1 MENLESLENMYPMH
15 KDSIVV
21 DIKSGSVVNKQLVPY
36 ALYSKDKQLLESE
49 IYKWLSKRATPLT
62 RKNAN
67 RIYQAVGQ
75 LREKAELGLMLQ
87 THALSINDNYWI
99 ASKKDLDS
107 LSWDSINLYK
117 NKISDYM
124 TRLAFTGQEG
134 EGDSAS
140 EGEYL
145 NAGELSPEFTGQG
158 TYAKCFRRTST
169 GLEICKQGTIEEI
182 WAELYSS
189 IGCRLLGIPCVEYR
203 AGKLFGIQA
212 SISTIATNEQVSWV
226 SAFDFAHFVEEAY
239 NEYIYNFAE
248 KWFKVM
254 YYALILIDGLFLNED
269 RHLQNWSIQVSGDTN
284 EIQGMAPLYDFNKS
298 FTGDSKSKSNFIER
312 KNLLSAAREANK
324 VLRLDLISGLSP
336 LISKI
341 PSIWQDSFY
350 NRILYIMGT
359 KSNQNDCY

>member
-1 MENLESLENMYPMH
+1 MPNIGNMYLMH
-15 KDSIVV
+15 KNNVV
-21 DIKSGSVVNKQLVPY
+21 IDLTRGKVVNKQLVPY
-36 ALYSKDKQLLESE
+36 GVYNRNWYISESE
-49 IYKWLSKRATPLT
+49 IYKWLRRRAIPLN
-62 RKNAN
+62 RKNADK
-67 RIYQAVGQ
+67 IYQAAGQ
-75 LREKAELGLMLQ
+75 SRGNTAFDLMIQ

-99 ASKKDLDS
+99 VSRKDLES
-107 LSWDSINLYK
+107 LSWDNINLYR
-117 NKISDYM
+117 NKLSNSLM
-124 TRLAFTGQEG
+124 QLAFTGSG
-134 EGDSAS
+134 PATITDS
-140 EGEYL
+140 
-145 NAGELSPEFTGQG
+145 ELSPEFTGQG

-203 AGKLFGIQA
+203 TGKLFGIQA

>member
-1 MENLESLENMYPMH
+1 MENLESLENMYLMH

-21 DIKSGSVVNKQLVPY
+21 DLKSGLIVNKQLVPY

-49 IYKWLSKRATPLT
+49 IYKWLSKRATPLN
-62 RKNAN
+62 RKNADK
-67 RIYQAVGQ
+67 IYQAVGQ

-99 ASKKDLDS
+99 ASKKDSDS
-107 LSWDSINLYK
+107 LSWDNINLYR
-117 NKISDYM
+117 NKISNSLM
-124 TRLAFTGQEG
+124 QLAFTGSG
-134 EGDSAS
+134 PANITDS
-140 EGEYL
+140 
-145 NAGELSPEFTGQG
+145 ELPPEFTGQG

-269 RHLQNWSIQVSGDTN
+269 RHLQNWLIQVSGDTN

-341 PSIWQDSFY
+341 SSIWQDSFY

>member
-1 MENLESLENMYPMH
+1 M
-15 KDSIVV
+15 
-21 DIKSGSVVNKQLVPY
+21 
-36 ALYSKDKQLLESE
+36 
-49 IYKWLSKRATPLT
+49 
-62 RKNAN
+62 
-67 RIYQAVGQ
+67 
-75 LREKAELGLMLQ
+75 
-87 THALSINDNYWI
+87 
-99 ASKKDLDS
+99 
-107 LSWDSINLYK
+107 
-117 NKISDYM
+117 
-124 TRLAFTGQEG
+124 
-134 EGDSAS
+134 
-140 EGEYL
+140 
-145 NAGELSPEFTGQG
+145 
-158 TYAKCFRRTST
+158 
-169 GLEICKQGTIEEI
+169 
-182 WAELYSS
+182 
-189 IGCRLLGIPCVEYR
+189 EYR

-269 RHLQNWSIQVSGDTN
+269 RHLQNWLIQVSGDTN

-341 PSIWQDSFY
+341 SSIWQDSFY

>member
-1 MENLESLENMYPMH
+1 MENLESLENMYLMH

-21 DIKSGSVVNKQLVPY
+21 DLKSGLIVNKQLVPY

-49 IYKWLSKRATPLT
+49 IYKWLSKRATPLN
-62 RKNAN
+62 RKNADK
-67 RIYQAVGQ
+67 IYQAVGQ

-99 ASKKDLDS
+99 ASKKDSDS
-107 LSWDSINLYK
+107 LSWDNINLYR
-117 NKISDYM
+117 NKISNSLM
-124 TRLAFTGQEG
+124 QLAFTGSG
-134 EGDSAS
+134 PANITDS
-140 EGEYL
+140 
-145 NAGELSPEFTGQG
+145 ELSPEFTGQG

-269 RHLQNWSIQVSGDTN
+269 RHLQNWLIQVS
-284 EIQGMAPLYDFNKS
+284 
-298 FTGDSKSKSNFIER
+298 
-312 KNLLSAAREANK
+312 
-324 VLRLDLISGLSP
+324 
-336 LISKI
+336 
-341 PSIWQDSFY
+341 
-350 NRILYIMGT
+350 
-359 KSNQNDCY
+359 

>member
-1 MENLESLENMYPMH
+1 MYLMH

-21 DIKSGSVVNKQLVPY
+21 DLKSGLIVNKQLVPY

-49 IYKWLSKRATPLT
+49 IYKWLSKRATPLN
-62 RKNAN
+62 RKNADK
-67 RIYQAVGQ
+67 IYQAVGQ

-99 ASKKDLDS
+99 ASKKDSDS
-107 LSWDSINLYK
+107 LSWDNINLYR
-117 NKISDYM
+117 NKISNSLM
-124 TRLAFTGQEG
+124 QLAFTGSG
-134 EGDSAS
+134 PANITDS
-140 EGEYL
+140 
-145 NAGELSPEFTGQG
+145 ELSPEFTGQG

-269 RHLQNWSIQVSGDTN
+269 RHLQNWLIQVSGDTN

-341 PSIWQDSFY
+341 SSIWQDSFY

>member
-1 MENLESLENMYPMH
+1 MENLESLENMYLMH

-21 DIKSGSVVNKQLVPY
+21 DLKSGLILNKQLVPY

-49 IYKWLSKRATPLT
+49 IYKWLSKRATPLN
-62 RKNAN
+62 RKNADK
-67 RIYQAVGQ
+67 IYQAVGQ

-99 ASKKDLDS
+99 ASKKDSDS
-107 LSWDSINLYK
+107 LSWDNINLYR
-117 NKISDYM
+117 NKISNSLM
-124 TRLAFTGQEG
+124 QLAFTGSG
-134 EGDSAS
+134 PANITDS
-140 EGEYL
+140 
-145 NAGELSPEFTGQG
+145 ELSPEFTGQG

-269 RHLQNWSIQVSGDTN
+269 RHLQNWLIQVSGDTN

-341 PSIWQDSFY
+341 SSIWQDSFY

>member
-1 MENLESLENMYPMH
+1 MENLESLENMYLMH

-21 DIKSGSVVNKQLVPY
+21 DLKSGLIVNKQLVPY

-49 IYKWLSKRATPLT
+49 IYKWLSKRATPLN
-62 RKNAN
+62 RKNADK
-67 RIYQAVGQ
+67 IYQAVGQ

-99 ASKKDLDS
+99 ASKKDSDS
-107 LSWDSINLYK
+107 LSWDNINLYR
-117 NKISDYM
+117 NKISNSLM
-124 TRLAFTGQEG
+124 QLAFTGSG
-134 EGDSAS
+134 PANITDS
-140 EGEYL
+140 
-145 NAGELSPEFTGQG
+145 ELSLEFTGQG

-269 RHLQNWSIQVSGDTN
+269 RHLQNWLIQVSGDTN

-341 PSIWQDSFY
+341 SSIWQDSFY

>member
-1 MENLESLENMYPMH
+1 M
-15 KDSIVV
+15 
-21 DIKSGSVVNKQLVPY
+21 
-36 ALYSKDKQLLESE
+36 
-49 IYKWLSKRATPLT
+49 
-62 RKNAN
+62 
-67 RIYQAVGQ
+67 
-75 LREKAELGLMLQ
+75 
-87 THALSINDNYWI
+87 
-99 ASKKDLDS
+99 
-107 LSWDSINLYK
+107 
-117 NKISDYM
+117 
-124 TRLAFTGQEG
+124 
-134 EGDSAS
+134 
-140 EGEYL
+140 
-145 NAGELSPEFTGQG
+145 
-158 TYAKCFRRTST
+158 
-169 GLEICKQGTIEEI
+169 
-182 WAELYSS
+182 YSS
-189 IGCRLLGIPCVEYR
+189 IGCRLLNIPCVEYR

>member
-1 MENLESLENMYPMH
+1 MPNIGNMYLMH
-15 KDSIVV
+15 KNNVV
-21 DIKSGSVVNKQLVPY
+21 IDLTRGKVVNKQLVPY
-36 ALYSKDKQLLESE
+36 GVYNRNWYISESE
-49 IYKWLSKRATPLT
+49 IYKWLRRRAIPLN
-62 RKNAN
+62 RKNADK
-67 RIYQAVGQ
+67 IYQAAGQ
-75 LREKAELGLMLQ
+75 SRGNTAFDLMIQ

-99 ASKKDLDS
+99 VSRKDLDS
-107 LSWDSINLYK
+107 LSWDNINLYK
-117 NKISDYM
+117 NKISNSLM
-124 TRLAFTGQEG
+124 QLAFTGSG
-134 EGDSAS
+134 PATITDS
-140 EGEYL
+140 
-145 NAGELSPEFTGQG
+145 ELSPEFTGQG

-269 RHLQNWSIQVSGDTN
+269 RHLQNWLIQVSGDTN

>member
-1 MENLESLENMYPMH
+1 MENLESLENMYLMH

-21 DIKSGSVVNKQLVPY
+21 DIKSGLVVNKQLVPY

-49 IYKWLSKRATPLT
+49 IYKWLSKRATPLN
-62 RKNAN
+62 RKNADK
-67 RIYQAVGQ
+67 IYQAVGQ

-99 ASKKDLDS
+99 ASKKDLNN
-107 LSWDSINLYK
+107 LSWDNINLYR
-117 NKISDYM
+117 NKISNSLM
-124 TRLAFTGQEG
+124 QLAFTGSG
-134 EGDSAS
+134 PATITDS
-140 EGEYL
+140 
-145 NAGELSPEFTGQG
+145 ELSPEFTGQG

>member
-1 MENLESLENMYPMH
+1 MPNIGNMYLMH
-15 KDSIVV
+15 KNNVV
-21 DIKSGSVVNKQLVPY
+21 IDLTRGKVVNKQLVPY
-36 ALYSKDKQLLESE
+36 GVYNRNWYISESE
-49 IYKWLSKRATPLT
+49 IYKWLRRRAIPLN
-62 RKNAN
+62 RKNADK
-67 RIYQAVGQ
+67 IYQAAGQ
-75 LREKAELGLMLQ
+75 SRGNTAFDLMIQ

-99 ASKKDLDS
+99 VSRKDLES
-107 LSWDSINLYK
+107 LSWDNINLYR
-117 NKISDYM
+117 NKLSNSLM
-124 TRLAFTGQEG
+124 QLAFTGSG
-134 EGDSAS
+134 PATITDS
-140 EGEYL
+140 
-145 NAGELSPEFTGQG
+145 ELSPEFTGQG

-226 SAFDFAHFVEEAY
+226 SAFDFAHFVEKAY

>member
-1 MENLESLENMYPMH
+1 MYLMH

-21 DIKSGSVVNKQLVPY
+21 DLKSGLIVNKQLAPY

-49 IYKWLSKRATPLT
+49 IYKWLSKRATPLN
-62 RKNAN
+62 RKNADK
-67 RIYQAVGQ
+67 IYQAVGQ

-99 ASKKDLDS
+99 ASKKDSDS
-107 LSWDSINLYK
+107 LSWDNINLYR
-117 NKISDYM
+117 NKISNSLM
-124 TRLAFTGQEG
+124 QLAFTGSG
-134 EGDSAS
+134 PANITDS
-140 EGEYL
+140 
-145 NAGELSPEFTGQG
+145 ELSPEFTGQG

-269 RHLQNWSIQVSGDTN
+269 RHLQNWLIQVSGDTN

-341 PSIWQDSFY
+341 SSIWQDSFY

>member
-1 MENLESLENMYPMH
+1 MENLESLENMYLMH

-21 DIKSGSVVNKQLVPY
+21 DLKSGLIVNKQLVPY

-49 IYKWLSKRATPLT
+49 IYKWLSKRATPLN
-62 RKNAN
+62 RKNADK
-67 RIYQAVGQ
+67 IYQAVGQ

-99 ASKKDLDS
+99 ASKKDSDS
-107 LSWDSINLYK
+107 LSWDNINLYR
-117 NKISDYM
+117 NKISNSLM
-124 TRLAFTGQEG
+124 QLAFTGSG
-134 EGDSAS
+134 PANITDS
-140 EGEYL
+140 
-145 NAGELSPEFTGQG
+145 ELSPEFTGQG

-269 RHLQNWSIQVSGDTN
+269 RHLQNWLIQVSGDTN

-341 PSIWQDSFY
+341 SSIWQDSFY

-359 KSNQNDCY
+359 KSNQNNCY

>member
-1 MENLESLENMYPMH
+1 MENLESLENMYLMH

-21 DIKSGSVVNKQLVPY
+21 DLKSGLIVNKQLVPY

-49 IYKWLSKRATPLT
+49 IYKWLSKRATPLN
-62 RKNAN
+62 RKNADK
-67 RIYQAVGQ
+67 IYQAVGQ

-99 ASKKDLDS
+99 ASKKDSDS
-107 LSWDSINLYK
+107 LSWDNINLYR
-117 NKISDYM
+117 NKISNSLM
-124 TRLAFTGQEG
+124 QLAFTGSG
-134 EGDSAS
+134 PANITDS
-140 EGEYL
+140 
-145 NAGELSPEFTGQG
+145 ELSPEFTGQG

-269 RHLQNWSIQVSGDTN
+269 RHLQNWLIQVSGDTN

-341 PSIWQDSFY
+341 SSIWQDSFY

-359 KSNQNDCY
+359 KSNQNECY

>member
-1 MENLESLENMYPMH
+1 MENLESLENMYLMH

-21 DIKSGSVVNKQLVPY
+21 DLKSGLIVNKQLVPY

-49 IYKWLSKRATPLT
+49 IYKWLSKRATPLN
-62 RKNAN
+62 RKNADK
-67 RIYQAVGQ
+67 IYQAVGQ

-99 ASKKDLDS
+99 ASKKDSDS
-107 LSWDSINLYK
+107 LSWDNINLYR
-117 NKISDYM
+117 NKISNSLM
-124 TRLAFTGQEG
+124 QLAFTGSG
-134 EGDSAS
+134 PANITDS
-140 EGEYL
+140 
-145 NAGELSPEFTGQG
+145 ELSPEFTGQG

-269 RHLQNWSIQVSGDTN
+269 RHLQNWLIQVSGDTN

-336 LISKI
+336 LISKKS
-341 PSIWQDSFY
+341 SIWQDSFY

>member
-1 MENLESLENMYPMH
+1 MENLESLENMYLMH

-21 DIKSGSVVNKQLVPY
+21 DLKSGLIVNKQLVPY

-49 IYKWLSKRATPLT
+49 IYKWLSKRATPLN
-62 RKNAN
+62 RKNADK
-67 RIYQAVGQ
+67 IYQAVGQ

-99 ASKKDLDS
+99 ASKKDSDS
-107 LSWDSINLYK
+107 LSWDNINLYR
-117 NKISDYM
+117 NKISNSLM
-124 TRLAFTGQEG
+124 QLAFTGSG
-134 EGDSAS
+134 PANITDS
-140 EGEYL
+140 
-145 NAGELSPEFTGQG
+145 ELSPEFTCQG

-269 RHLQNWSIQVSGDTN
+269 RHLQNWLIQVSGDTN

-341 PSIWQDSFY
+341 SSIWQDSFY

>member
-1 MENLESLENMYPMH
+1 MENLESLENMYLMH

-21 DIKSGSVVNKQLVPY
+21 DLKSGSVVNKQLVPY

-49 IYKWLSKRATPLT
+49 IYKWLSKRVTPLN
-62 RKNAN
+62 RKNADK
-67 RIYQAVGQ
+67 IYQAVGQ
-75 LREKAELGLMLQ
+75 LREKAELGLILQ

-158 TYAKCFRRTST
+158 TYAKCFNRTST

-182 WAELYSS
+182 
-189 IGCRLLGIPCVEYR
+189 
-203 AGKLFGIQA
+203 
-212 SISTIATNEQVSWV
+212 
-226 SAFDFAHFVEEAY
+226 
-239 NEYIYNFAE
+239 
-248 KWFKVM
+248 
-254 YYALILIDGLFLNED
+254 
-269 RHLQNWSIQVSGDTN
+269 
-284 EIQGMAPLYDFNKS
+284 
-298 FTGDSKSKSNFIER
+298 
-312 KNLLSAAREANK
+312 
-324 VLRLDLISGLSP
+324 
-336 LISKI
+336 
-341 PSIWQDSFY
+341 
-350 NRILYIMGT
+350 
-359 KSNQNDCY
+359 

>member
-1 MENLESLENMYPMH
+1 MENLESLENMYLMH

-21 DIKSGSVVNKQLVPY
+21 DLKSGLIVNKQLVPY

-49 IYKWLSKRATPLT
+49 IYKWLSKRATPLN
-62 RKNAN
+62 RKNADK
-67 RIYQAVGQ
+67 IYQAVGQ

-99 ASKKDLDS
+99 ASKKDSDS
-107 LSWDSINLYK
+107 LSWDNINLYR
-117 NKISDYM
+117 NKISNSLM
-124 TRLAFTGQEG
+124 QLAFTGSG
-134 EGDSAS
+134 PANITDS
-140 EGEYL
+140 
-145 NAGELSPEFTGQG
+145 ELSPEFTGQG

-169 GLEICKQGTIEEI
+169 GLEICKQGTIEEV

-269 RHLQNWSIQVSGDTN
+269 RHLQNWLIQVSGDTN

-341 PSIWQDSFY
+341 SSIWQDSFY